1 MDPLGEARIRG
12 SFVNCSKGEAK
23 RISLPRELGGL
34 PWADLDFLGW
44 RDPGAPDR
52 AYLVR
57 PGTGEAGDGA
67 GPVGIT
73 LRIAP
78 GTRRNLLRSSL
89 CSLCLTGHSGGGVDL
104 LAAPLA
110 GPAGRQGNTVALYM
124 CADLACSL
132 YVRGK
137 KTSALAKRLEETL
150 TLDEQIAR
158 TLRNL
163 DGFLAKV
170 TGLGSPA
177 ARQAT
182 PDPGAP
188 AH

>member
-1 MDPLGEARIRG
+1 MDPLGEADIRN

-23 RISLPRELGGL
+23 RISLPRDLGEL

-44 RDPGAPDR
+44 RDPGARDR

-57 PGTGEAGDGA
+57 PGAE
-67 GPVGIT
+67 PLGIT
-73 LRIAP
+73 LRVAP
-78 GTRRNLLRSSL
+78 GARRNLLRSSL

-124 CADLACSL
+124 CADLACPL

-137 KTSALAKRLEETL
+137 KGSALVKRLEETL
-150 TLDEQIAR
+150 TLEEQVSR

-163 DGFLAKV
+163 DAFLAKV
-170 TGLGSPA
+170 
-177 ARQAT
+177 
-182 PDPGAP
+182 AP
-188 AH
+188 AGRGA

>member
-1 MDPLGEARIRG
+1 MDPLDEARIRG

-23 RISLPRELGGL
+23 RISLPRDLGEL
-34 PWADLDFLGW
+34 PWGDLDFLGW
-44 RDPGAPDR
+44 RDPGARER

-57 PGTGEAGDGA
+57 PGAD
-67 GPVGIT
+67 PLGIV

-78 GTRRNLLRSSL
+78 GARRNLLRSSL

-110 GPAGRQGNTVALYM
+110 GAAGRQGNTVALYM

-137 KTSALAKRLEETL
+137 KASALVKRLEETL

-163 DGFLAKV
+163 DAFLAKV
-170 TGLGSPA
+170 TA
-177 ARQAT
+177 
-182 PDPGAP
+182 
-188 AH
+188 

>member
-1 MDPLGEARIRG
+1 MDPLGEAQIRG

-23 RISLPRELGGL
+23 RLSLPRDLAEL
-34 PWADLDFLGW
+34 PWGDLDFLGW

-57 PGTGEAGDGA
+57 PGTADAGTE
-67 GPVGIT
+67 PVGIT

-78 GTRRNLLRSSL
+78 GARRNFLRTSL
-89 CSLCLTGHSGGGVDL
+89 CSLCVTQHSGGGVDL

-110 GPAGRQGNTVALYM
+110 GAAGRQGNTVALYM

-137 KTSALAKRLEETL
+137 KPTALARRLEETL
-150 TLDEQIAR
+150 TLEQQIAR
-158 TLRNL
+158 VLRNV

-170 TGLGSPA
+170 RGA
-177 ARQAT
+177 A
-182 PDPGAP
+182 
-188 AH
+188 

>member
-1 MDPLGEARIRG
+1 MDPLTEAEIRG

-23 RISLPRELGGL
+23 RLSMPRDLAEL

-52 AYLVR
+52 AYLVS
-57 PGTGEAGDGA
+57 PVDGGE
-67 GPVGIT
+67 PVGLT
-73 LRIAP
+73 LRVAP
-78 GTRRNLLRSSL
+78 GARRSLLRSSL
-89 CSLCLTGHSGGGVDL
+89 CGLCVTGHSGGGVDL

-158 TLRNL
+158 TRRNL
-163 DGFLAKV
+163 DGFLGKV
-170 TGLGSPA
+170 LQTA
-177 ARQAT
+177 A
-182 PDPGAP
+182 
-188 AH
+188 